1 MGLRVHALQERKA
14 VESWLD
20 AASKSMDAAKEPLN
34 AFHWD
39 TRRLMTND
47 DLIAQLRSAAI
58 SREIQQRCKPHLE
71 QVSCTVLAGGMLR
84 FETRALCQYDVWSV
98 SEHER
103 RDAAMIRNT
112 L

>member
-1 MGLRVHALQERKA
+1 M
-14 VESWLD
+14 ESWLD

-71 QVSCTVLAGGMLR
+71 QVGCAVSAGGILR
-84 FETRALCQYDVWSV
+84 LAPEHSVSLWGV

-103 RDAAMIRNT
+103 RDAAIIRDT

>member
-1 MGLRVHALQERKA
+1 

-58 SREIQQRCKPHLE
+58 SREIQQRCRPHLE
-71 QVSCTVLAGGMLR
+71 QVSCAALAGGTLR
-84 FETRALCQYDVWSV
+84 LGTCILC
-98 SEHER
+98 
-103 RDAAMIRNT
+103 
-112 L
+112 